1 MSCLGK
7 LIPAAAGVPKHGAL
21 MILALCLACALPA
34 KNTFAWGDEGHRLVG
49 VIAEKYLSPAASR
62 QVRAL
67 LKDDRAADGSLS
79 GRRSLGEIASWADE
93 IKDYDRTRVR
103 RSWHYDDIP
112 LCGVA
117 DYSRYCRK
125 DRCAS
130 AQLARKIEILKDK
143 GERIGRRNE
152 ALKWVVH
159 LMGDIH
165 QPLHAATRRDNGG
178 NTVEVS
184 FLGRRDNPPYG
195 TIKLHTIWD
204 VHMVQRLI
212 SDKGG
217 ERAIALVRIGDADR
231 AAWERGTISDWIDE
245 SHRIAREFVY
255 PRLPVVSSCARKI
268 QGVVAIDEA
277 YYSAA
282 APIIE
287 TRIRKAGVRLARVLN
302 DSLGGR

>member
-1 MSCLGK
+1 M
-7 LIPAAAGVPKHGAL
+7 V
-21 MILALCLACALPA
+21 
-34 KNTFAWGDEGHRLVG
+34 GD
-49 VIAEKYLSPAASR
+49 IATRHLTPAASR

-67 LKDDRAADGSLS
+67 LKDDRAADGGLS
-79 GRRSLGEIASWADE
+79 GRRTLGEIASWADE
-93 IKDYDRTRVR
+93 IKDYDRTKVR

-117 DYSRYCRK
+117 DYARYCRK

-143 GERIGRRNE
+143 RERVGRRNE

-159 LMGDIH
+159 LMADIH

-178 NTVEVS
+178 NAVEVS
-184 FLGRRDNPPYG
+184 FFGQRDNPPYG

-212 SDKGG
+212 ADKGG
-217 ERAIALVRIGDADR
+217 ERAIAASRISDADK
-231 AAWERGTISDWIDE
+231 AAWEQGTISDWIDE
-245 SHRIAREFVY
+245 SHQIARTFVY
-255 PRLPVVSSCARKI
+255 SELPVASSCSRKI
-268 QGVVAIDEA
+268 QGVVAIDDA

-287 TRIRKAGVRLARVLN
+287 TQIRKAGVRLARVLN
-302 DSLGGR
+302 DSLRGR